1 MTTKTNEIKAVAP
14 EITNQPVGLSW
25 NMDDVKNYLKA
36 ITEKYQNLVVT
47 DENVEESK
55 KTLREI
61 VSLRTGLKRF
71 EKKGK
76 DLLNA
81 PVRQFKSQ
89 CEELA
94 IIIEDVEKPLRQQL
108 DLYEQERLEKLQEKI
123 DKEIESKA
131 MSAGLTADELAMFN
145 SDQRW
150 YNKTAKW
157 SEICIG
163 IDREIARLSDIKK
176 ANEEAARIKAER
188 LDIIRQYVVL
198 ANMQYQ
204 LQTPVAETIAE
215 HFGDDESL
223 GDIKDA
229 IFNLAKERGEIE
241 RKAAEAA
248 KPEPVPETIPEPDP
262 EQPEPEEQPVYQI
275 PEQPALEHK
284 EERFNLKIVFEG
296 VTGKEVSEIQE
307 KLDRYGFKY
316 DVIGVEEYE

>member
-76 DLLNA
+76 DLLNT

-108 DLYEQERLEKLQEKI
+108 DLYEQERLEQLQEKI

-157 SEICIG
+157 
-163 IDREIARLSDIKK
+163 
-176 ANEEAARIKAER
+176 
-188 LDIIRQYVVL
+188 
-198 ANMQYQ
+198 
-204 LQTPVAETIAE
+204 
-215 HFGDDESL
+215 
-223 GDIKDA
+223 
-229 IFNLAKERGEIE
+229 
-241 RKAAEAA
+241 
-248 KPEPVPETIPEPDP
+248 
-262 EQPEPEEQPVYQI
+262 
-275 PEQPALEHK
+275 
-284 EERFNLKIVFEG
+284 
-296 VTGKEVSEIQE
+296 
-307 KLDRYGFKY
+307 
-316 DVIGVEEYE
+316 

>member
-1 MTTKTNEIKAVAP
+1 
-14 EITNQPVGLSW
+14 
-25 NMDDVKNYLKA
+25 MDDVKNYLKA

-108 DLYEQERLEKLQEKI
+108 DLYEQERLEQLQEKI

-176 ANEEAARIKAER
+176 ANEEAAKIRAER

-229 IFNLAKERGEIE
+229 IFNIAKERWEIE

-248 KPEPVPETIPEPDP
+248 KPEPIPEPIPEPAP
-262 EQPEPEEQPVYQI
+262 EQPESEEQPVYQT
-275 PEQPALEHK
+275 PEQPAPEQK
-284 EERFNLKIVFEG
+284 EERFNLKIMFEG

-316 DVIGVEEYE
+316 DVIGVEDYE